1 MVTVSIIEPPVR
13 NGGIGDRATRAR
25 PYSTPI
31 PLGPSILCPEK
42 AAKSTSRAWKSTGWC
57 GTDWQASSTVS
68 APTALAR
75 ATSSATGASAPVT
88 FE

>member
-13 NGGIGDRATRAR
+13 NGGIAESSSRR

-31 PLGPSILCPEK
+31 PLGPNILCPEN
-42 AAKSTSRAWKSTGWC
+42 AAKSTSERVQV
-57 GTDWQASSTVS
+57 DRLVRHR
-68 APTALAR
+68 LAGVQHR
-75 ATSSATGASAPVT
+75 QRTHGLGPGDQFATGASAPVT

>member
-1 MVTVSIIEPPVR
+1 M
-13 NGGIGDRATRAR
+13 
-25 PYSTPI
+25 

-75 ATSSATGASAPVT
+75 DDQLGDRRDGTRSRSSGG
-88 FE
+88 